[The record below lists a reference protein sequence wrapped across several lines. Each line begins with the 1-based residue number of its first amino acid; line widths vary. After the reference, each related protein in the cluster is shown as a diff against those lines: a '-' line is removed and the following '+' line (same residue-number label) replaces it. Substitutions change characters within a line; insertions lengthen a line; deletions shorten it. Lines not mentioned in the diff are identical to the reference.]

1 MKSHRMILG
10 VAAALSIGGMA
21 SPSLA
26 DTQYYFSGNACQ
38 PTDSANF
45 VKIQVLGAGI
55 SNKDTTSFSS
65 ATVTCPV
72 TGIISTTLNQTGL
85 KVHVRNGVTGF
96 WELDNQTFGTIWWS
110 SNKSSPGTGSANITW
125 SGTELFGSAASNYSA
140 YSFRGTIGGRCNDV
154 SCNPE
159 QSWIQAYWVTH
170 TQA

>member
-1 MKSHRMILG
+1 
-10 VAAALSIGGMA
+10 
-21 SPSLA
+21 LA

-38 PTDSANF
+38 PIDSANF

-55 SNKDTTSFSS
+55 SNKDTTGVSS

-72 TGIISTTLNQTGL
+72 TGIISTTLNQTRL
-85 KVHVRNGVTGF
+85 QVHVRNNVSGF

-125 SGTELFGSAASNYSA
+125 SGTELFGSAASSYSA
-140 YSFRGTIGGRCNDV
+140 YSFRGSIYGRCNPDN
-154 SCNPE
+154 CGPE

>member
-1 MKSHRMILG
+1 MKTYRMILG
-10 VAAALSIGGMA
+10 LAAALSAGLMA
-21 SPSLA
+21 DPSFA

-45 VKIQVLGAGI
+45 AKIQILGAGI
-55 SNKDTTSFSS
+55 SNKDTTSFST

-85 KVHVRNGVTGF
+85 KVHVRNGVNGF
-96 WELDNQTFGTIWWS
+96 WEVDNQTFGVIWWS
-110 SNKSSPGTGSANITW
+110 SNKFSPPTGSANITW
-125 SGTELFGSAASNYSA
+125 SGTELLGSAASNYSA
-140 YSFRGTIGGRCNDV
+140 YSFRGTIGGRCSDG
-154 SCNPE
+154 CTTE